1 MYLTKMSIINP
12 SRTIDR
18 IKAYMKDMIDT
29 SVSINH
35 NDIEKLTDL
44 FGDVSE
50 ILIEGWCYY
59 SNIKF
64 RLFLKEIRYRLINIV
79 LVNYENNRL
88 YADNYEFDA
97 NLHHHFM
104 NEYETLL
111 GFLPSKVE
119 LDN

>member
-1 MYLTKMSIINP
+1 MNALNP
-12 SRTIDR
+12 SRTINE

-35 NDIEKLTDL
+35 NDIEKLADL
-44 FGDVSE
+44 FGDVAE
-50 ILIEGWCYY
+50 ILVERWCYY

-88 YADNYEFDA
+88 YVNNYNFDA
-97 NLHHHFM
+97 NSHHRFM

-111 GFLPSKVE
+111 SFLPSKVE